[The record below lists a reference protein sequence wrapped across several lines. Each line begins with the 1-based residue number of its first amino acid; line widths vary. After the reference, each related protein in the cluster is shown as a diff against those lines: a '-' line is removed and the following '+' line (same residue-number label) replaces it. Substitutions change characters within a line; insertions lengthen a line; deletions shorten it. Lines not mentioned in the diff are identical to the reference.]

1 MELPLGEA
9 DKEAR
14 PAMPGPEGL
23 RHVFRCSL
31 EYVGL
36 LGIIFWCLGAVLVII
51 FQGYADKETR
61 SAFPFLDAFGAVFSD
76 VLWSTWGFLGLFHG
90 VLG

>member
-1 MELPLGEA
+1 MGLFFGVLGQSSEPVGHMELPLGEA

-23 RHVFRCSL
+23 RHVFRRSL

-36 LGIIFWCLGAVLVII
+36 LGIIFWCLGAV
-51 FQGYADKETR
+51 
-61 SAFPFLDAFGAVFSD
+61 FGAS
-76 VLWSTWGFLGLFHG
+76 WEHG
-90 VLG
+90 VTSRGGRQGSTFGVRVS